1 MQLMQPA
8 TENDMRSRRQ
18 PLLLFALLLAL
29 MPAAPDEARAQ
40 HAEAVTLTHVHG
52 LAYSADGKQ
61 LMVPSHHGLA
71 VFRDGKWSKAPG
83 PSHDY
88 MGFAASRNRLY
99 SSGHPAPG
107 SGLVNPFGLIRSD
120 DGGRTWQKRGLER
133 ETDFHLLGVS
143 WNANAIYVWNPEPN
157 SKMRAAG
164 VHFTLNDGFTWQR
177 AAVKGISGKP
187 HAIAVH
193 PADPKI
199 VAIATATG
207 VFLSRDSGDSFE
219 SVAANGQGLTVF
231 FDLDGK
237 HLWHSS
243 YDGRPRLART
253 ALQGGANTAATLP
266 ALTND
271 AVAYVA
277 QNPAEPREY
286 AIATFERSVY
296 VTRDGGRNWRQIA
309 RNGKGL

>member
-1 MQLMQPA
+1 MNHLRVLVFTGLLFPAVAAAQPA
-8 TENDMRSRRQ
+8 VNLQ
-18 PLLLFALLLAL
+18 
-29 MPAAPDEARAQ
+29 
-40 HAEAVTLTHVHG
+40 HVHG

-71 VFRDGKWSKAPG
+71 VYRDGKWSKAPG
-83 PSHDY
+83 PAHDY
-88 MGFAASRNRLY
+88 MGFTAARTRLY
-99 SSGHPAPG
+99 SSGHPAEG

-120 DGGRTWQKRGLER
+120 DGGRTWQKRGLEG

-164 VHFTLNDGFTWQR
+164 VHFTLNEGFTWRR
-177 AAVKGISGKP
+177 AEAKGVRGKP

-193 PADPKI
+193 PTDPKI
-199 VAIATATG
+199 VAIATAAG
-207 VFLSRDSGDSFE
+207 IFLSRDSGDSFE
-219 SVAANGQGLTVF
+219 PVAAKGQGLSVF

-243 YDGRPRLART
+243 YDGSPRLART

-277 QNPAEPREY
+277 QNPAATGEY
-286 AIATFERSVY
+286 AISTFERSVY
-296 VTRDGGRNWRQIA
+296 VTPDGGRTWRQIA
-309 RNGKGL
+309 RNGRGL